1 VWVGVS
7 GGSGRPLSPGGG
19 VRAGPGVGL
28 GAPAAELGGGRR
40 GRRPAHDLH
49 PLRPPGGVNFRALDE
64 SFWRHVPCI
73 FRNDHQPAVHSGAPG
88 GWPVVPDGG
97 GREVRGG
104 LGGPQAPGRGRRR
117 RLRRRGRAP
126 LSPGFSL
133 AQVSEVGLYLAGKAR
148 RRGLLGRHAYLLAA
162 ALCVALLAASPFA
175 SHALRHVNDVDLD
188 FSLGET
194 STLFKKRRRRR
205 AFWDQDD
212 EKKEHQQHPAPG
224 RTNRSI

>member
-1 VWVGVS
+1 MAVVAYVLGLALASEHLQLSLEVGAVAAGLLMTYTPYARQAESTLEPLMSLFGGMYLASLGMIINPRYILAHFGELALWCLVVVAVKFAAAWVALK
-7 GGSGRPLSPGGG
+7 R
-19 VRAGPGVGL
+19 L
-28 GAPAAELGGGRR
+28 GAGDVAAY
-40 GRRPAHDLH
+40 A
-49 PLRPPGGVNFRALDE
+49 A
-64 SFWRHVPCI
+64 
-73 FRNDHQPAVHSGAPG
+73 
-88 GWPVVPDGG
+88 
-97 GREVRGG
+97 
-104 LGGPQAPGRGRRR
+104 
-117 RLRRRGRAP
+117 
-126 LSPGFSL
+126 GFSL